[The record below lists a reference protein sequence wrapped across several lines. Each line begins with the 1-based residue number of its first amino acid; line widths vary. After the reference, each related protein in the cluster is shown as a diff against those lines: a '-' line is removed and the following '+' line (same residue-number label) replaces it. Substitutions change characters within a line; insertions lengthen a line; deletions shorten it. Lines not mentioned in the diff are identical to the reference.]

1 MNCTRIASLAILLL
15 FITPLVYYLW
25 KLFFSKFY
33 DSLNNTEQTKIFF
46 SIYAVVICLLALI
59 PFLIDC
65 FLFDFDKLQFNLGDY
80 YSCITIILGIP
91 SILGIFITS
100 NNFKKDSVQNQNT
113 KNKIAKF
120 EISDERVFTKEE
132 TFYFFKLSDKKL
144 LIADY
149 LENKS
154 GDNLWN
160 FMNAWYLMYKNIK
173 TYKAWPLTNASSN
186 NWEGNEEW
194 AEQLKEF
201 IDYLKTTNQIIE
213 D

>member
-1 MNCTRIASLAILLL
+1 MNGFSLKK
-15 FITPLVYYLW
+15 
-25 KLFFSKFY
+25 KL
-33 DSLNNTEQTKIFF
+33 
-46 SIYAVVICLLALI
+46 SI
-59 PFLIDC
+59 
-65 FLFDFDKLQFNLGDY
+65 
-80 YSCITIILGIP
+80 
-91 SILGIFITS
+91 
-100 NNFKKDSVQNQNT
+100 
-113 KNKIAKF
+113 
-120 EISDERVFTKEE
+120 
-132 TFYFFKLSDKKL
+132 FFKLSDKKL

-173 TYKAWPLTNASSN
+173 TYKVWPLTNASSN